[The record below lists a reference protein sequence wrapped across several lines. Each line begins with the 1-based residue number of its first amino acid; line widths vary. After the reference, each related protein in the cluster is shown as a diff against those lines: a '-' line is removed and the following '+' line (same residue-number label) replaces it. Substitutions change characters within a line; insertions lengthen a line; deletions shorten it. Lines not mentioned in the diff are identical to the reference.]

1 MGSTPVESV
10 IISLLAFRDER
21 GYLDV
26 TPKIVTGDD
35 GRAGAIP
42 YDNREKLCERL
53 GNGLI
58 SVFLKE
64 LIG

>member
-42 YDNREKLCERL
+42 YDNREKLCER
-53 GNGLI
+53 
-58 SVFLKE
+58 
-64 LIG
+64 